1 MAGGSF
7 LEPHGLRGPGA
18 LSVLRSSTYGALMRY
33 VLAVLRTVLVGLALT
48 SPAAIWLLL
57 FGGS

>member
-7 LEPHGLRGPGA
+7 MEPHGLRGLGA

-33 VLAVLRTVLVGLALT
+33 VLAVLRTVLAGLALT